1 MPAAKKPAAEHCGF
15 RDSDSLMELLEMETK
30 LV

>member
-1 MPAAKKPAAEHCGF
+1 MPAANKPAADQCSF
-15 RDSDSLMELLEMETK
+15 RGSDSLVELLEMETK